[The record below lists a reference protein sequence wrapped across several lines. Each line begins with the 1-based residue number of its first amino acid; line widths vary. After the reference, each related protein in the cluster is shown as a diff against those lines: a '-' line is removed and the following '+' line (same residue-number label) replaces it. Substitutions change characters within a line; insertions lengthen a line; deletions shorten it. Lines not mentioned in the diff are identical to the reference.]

1 MTPRA
6 ASSPRPLLL
15 LGAAGQLGRE
25 LQLALAPLGTVHAF
39 DLPQLD
45 ITDAPAVRALIERLE
60 PAAIVN
66 AAAYTAVDRAEAD
79 EALATRVNAHAVAVL
94 AEAARVHGMPL
105 VHYST
110 DYVFDGSVDRPYT
123 PDDAPNPLSAYGRS
137 KLAGE
142 RAIFAA
148 QAPALILRTSWVF
161 GRHGGNFVRTILRAA
176 RTRDSLRVVDDQIG
190 QPTPAALLAG
200 VTALL
205 LQRVLAQSLPLT
217 GPALHHVAA
226 SGAVSWHA
234 FACAIV
240 EQAQALGIGLRTSI
254 DRIAAIP
261 ASEYPVPARRP
272 ANSRLDTSRLESA
285 FGLTMPAWMP
295 YLIDVLE
302 HFRHDDA
309 P

>member
-1 MTPRA
+1 VLP
-6 ASSPRPLLL
+6 ASTSCCPILL

-25 LQLALAPLGTVHAF
+25 LQLALAPLGTVCPF
-39 DLPQLD
+39 DLPHVD
-45 ITDAPAVRALIERLE
+45 ITDATEVLALIERLQ
-60 PAAIVN
+60 PVAIVN

-79 EALATRVNAHAVAVL
+79 EALATRVNAAAVNTL
-94 AEAARVHGMPL
+94 ALAAAADGVPL

-110 DYVFDGSVDRPYT
+110 DYVFDGSADRPYT

-161 GRHGGNFVRTILRAA
+161 GRHGGNFVKTILRAA

-190 QPTPAALLAG
+190 QPTPAALLAS

-205 LQRVLAQSLPLT
+205 LQRVLAQSLRLT
-217 GPALHHVAA
+217 GPALYHVAA
-226 SGAVSWHA
+226 SGPVSWHA

-240 EQAQALGIGLRTSI
+240 EQAQALGIALNTRV

-261 ASEYPVPARRP
+261 TSDYPTPARRP
-272 ANSRLDTSRLESA
+272 ANSRLDTSRLESE
-285 FGLTMPAWMP
+285 FCLTMPSWMP

-302 HFRHDDA
+302 HLKHDDGR
-309 P
+309 